1 MDKEVCHCFGAEG
14 RLTDYVYQTGGNHP
28 CFCIRVVERP
38 LVKTVRYIFVI
49 VAITGFQCIEVGSF
63 VKVVLLLLT
72 AILFYT
78 SIINT
83 LTAAS
88 VTCVALH
95 D

>member
-1 MDKEVCHCFGAEG
+1 M
-14 RLTDYVYQTGGNHP
+14 RLA
-28 CFCIRVVERP
+28 
-38 LVKTVRYIFVI
+38 YIV

-63 VKVVLLLLT
+63 VKVVLFLLT

-88 VTCVALH
+88 VTCVAPR